1 MSIICYLH
9 PWSSE
14 YLKDFTFMTWLKN
27 SINGNMNM
35 RKKWWSYSCFMTF
48 FYYVSFLEFNCY
60 LNINHC
66 MFVICLNVGC
76 IFWSIYDHFPDQ
88 RQQYILICDNL
99 TYICHFYI
107 FGLKAI
113 LYDAYS
119 ITKYTL
125 KILLHI
131 MTKNI

>member
-1 MSIICYLH
+1 MA
-9 PWSSE
+9 
-14 YLKDFTFMTWLKN
+14 TWTWGKN
-27 SINGNMNM
+27 DGATHAS
-35 RKKWWSYSCFMTF
+35 WL
-48 FYYVSFLEFNCY
+48 FYYVSFLELNCY

-99 TYICHFYI
+99 TYICNFYI